1 MYTTIHALF
10 DHIRVE
16 LVANMYTLLPHC
28 VHDKTRLSIHHGV
41 KVNQVHFH
49 CAKAGQNGPVVAW
62 FFDQDKQALGEPT
75 DFNGLAFEG
84 YLTNDDMFE
93 GIFCGG
99 AKIPA
104 ADPNDP
110 DKADIQ
116 IGGVLVNNIA
126 ALYQAMKEG
135 LIYLNVHTVANGPGE
150 VRGQIFVH

>member
-16 LVANMYTLLPHC
+16 LVANSIRFFHLVYI
-28 VHDKTRLSIHHGV
+28 TRLSIHHGV